1 MYRNLKA
8 EMARQDLSICAL
20 AELIHMSMQKLSRR
34 LKGEVPFTVDE
45 AIDIREKM
53 KLQHMP
59 IEVLFKRED

>member
-8 EMARQDLSICAL
+8 EMARQDLNICSL

-53 KLQHMP
+53 KLQHIP